1 MSPRTSGEWL
11 LLFVTALV
19 VLLRIVKFK
28 RTFGHSPLNHGPGF
42 FLGVEVSPG
51 FYEGE
56 GAGWLKRYHTAC
68 LAELSIQALALLAV
82 LVSGRWFLLPLWAGG
97 TAILVAATFLGFASY
112 TRCTLG
118 AKPPVRPSFA
128 IPLEPRRL
136 RDYISWPAETL
147 IAATYELCM
156 ALASLSASS
165 S

>member
-19 VLLRIVKFK
+19 VLLRIVTFK

-147 IAATYELCM
+147 IAATYELCT
-156 ALASLSASS
+156 ALASLSASGS
-165 S
+165 